1 MEIKRRLTSSI
12 AYELSEDETSADF
25 RVTMIDP
32 VDLDMVVGN
41 LSFEQVETLIKDLGL
56 IINRSVKL
64 EEV

>member
-1 MEIKRRLTSSI
+1 MEIKRRLTPSI
-12 AYELSEDETSADF
+12 TYELREDETSADF

-41 LSFEQVETLIKDLGL
+41 LSFKQVETLIKDLGL

-64 EEV
+64 EEI